1 MATANETG
9 NGKGTY
15 TVVEAARRLGL
26 SRNSVY
32 QAINRGELPFLKIGK
47 RLLIPAIPLERL
59 LDGTAGQHS
68 GPDLK

>member
-32 QAINRGELPFLKIGK
+32 QAIDRGQLPFLKIGK
-47 RLLIPAIPLERL
+47 RILIPKIQLERL
-59 LDGTAGQHS
+59 LDGRDDQHS